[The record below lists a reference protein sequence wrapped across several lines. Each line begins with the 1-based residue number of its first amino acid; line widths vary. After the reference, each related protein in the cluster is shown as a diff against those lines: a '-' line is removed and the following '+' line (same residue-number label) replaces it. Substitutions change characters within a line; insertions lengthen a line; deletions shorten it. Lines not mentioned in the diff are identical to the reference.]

1 MVMKMKD
8 LLMLY
13 RNYLFALQ
21 EREEFGDKY
30 GDTEEL
36 IKYYEKILKIKK
48 NNGTTNDSHDDVH
61 E

>member
-13 RNYLFALQ
+13 RNYLFAIQ

-30 GDTEEL
+30 GDTEEI

-48 NNGTTNDSHDDVH
+48 NNRTTNDHNMV
-61 E
+61 